1 MFVGGNKLMTA
12 GENKLIMATL
22 QEKLA
27 QSLAVL
33 KAWQDGHS
41 ENLVIQGASTLGET
55 HTKRL
60 VDNGYLQ
67 MVIKGW
73 YIPSSPGSEGDS
85 TVWYISY
92 WSFVTAYLDSKLG
105 EDWSL
110 SPELSLYFYSGKS
123 VIPKQLIVRSPK
135 ASNNILSLP
144 FGTSILDIKASV
156 PESVVKERR
165 YGARLYPLTLALLLA
180 SPDYYRRQ
188 SLEARTCLA
197 MVRDVTAIT
206 AAAIEGGHSTRAGRV
221 AGALRSI
228 GREEMADSLLA
239 TMRQIGYEVTE
250 ENPFEENIRIPS
262 TTVSPYASRIRLM
275 WRKMRQIVI
284 SLKESAG
291 IAPREVNLPE
301 VLSNMDATYI
311 KDSYNSLSIEGYKVT
326 EELLERVRSGEWD
339 PKKDARDKE
348 QKDALA
354 ARGYYQ
360 AYQTLRTAISDTL
373 TAGSDA
379 AKMYIQ
385 GHQSWHFQLFEPC
398 IRAGIIKA
406 SDLIGYR
413 THQVYIR
420 NSMHVPLNPDA
431 VMDAMEA
438 LSEMMMEESDAL
450 VRAILGH
457 FFFVYIH
464 PYMDGNGR
472 TARFTMNSQL
482 VTGGYPWVVVPLERR
497 EQYMKALEKA
507 SVEEEIDDFV
517 GFVLSLIQAP
527 R

>member
-1 MFVGGNKLMTA
+1 M
-12 GENKLIMATL
+12 
-22 QEKLA
+22 
-27 QSLAVL
+27 
-33 KAWQDGHS
+33 
-41 ENLVIQGASTLGET
+41 
-55 HTKRL
+55 
-60 VDNGYLQ
+60 
-67 MVIKGW
+67 
-73 YIPSSPGSEGDS
+73 
-85 TVWYISY
+85 
-92 WSFVTAYLDSKLG
+92 
-105 EDWSL
+105 
-110 SPELSLYFYSGKS
+110 
-123 VIPKQLIVRSPK
+123 
-135 ASNNILSLP
+135 
-144 FGTSILDIKASV
+144 
-156 PESVVKERR
+156 
-165 YGARLYPLTLALLLA
+165 A
-180 SPDYYRRQ
+180 SPDYYRRN

-197 MVRDVTAIT
+197 MIRDISSLT

-221 AGALRSI
+221 VGALRSI
-228 GREEMADSLLA
+228 GREEMADSLLT
-239 TMRQIGYEVTE
+239 TMRQIGYEVSE
-250 ENPFEENIRIPS
+250 ENPFEENIRLPETS
-262 TTVSPYASRIRLM
+262 VSPYASRIRLM
-275 WRKMRQIVI
+275 WTKMRQIVI
-284 SLKESAG
+284 TLKESTG
-291 IAPREVNLPE
+291 ITPSKIDLAD

-339 PKKDARDKE
+339 PKKDA
-348 QKDALA
+348 LA

-360 AYQTLRTAISDTL
+360 AYQALRASIFDTI
-373 TAGSDA
+373 TSGTDA
-379 AKMYIQ
+379 AIMYVK

-398 IRAGIIKA
+398 ISAGIIKA

-431 VMDAMEA
+431 VLDAMES
-438 LSEMMMEESDAL
+438 LGNMMKEEPDAL

-507 SVEEEIDDFV
+507 SVEEDISIFAE
-517 GFVLSLIQAP
+517 FVLSLITPP

>member
-1 MFVGGNKLMTA
+1 
-12 GENKLIMATL
+12 MATL

-27 QSLAVL
+27 DSLAVL
-33 KAWQDGHS
+33 KAWQDDHKD
-41 ENLVIQGASTLGET
+41 NMVIQGASTLGEM

-67 MVIKGW
+67 RVIKGW

-85 TVWYISY
+85 TVWYVSY

-105 EDWSL
+105 EQWCL
-110 SPELSLYFYSGKS
+110 SPELSLFFYSGKS
-123 VIPKQLIVRSPK
+123 IIPKLIVRSPK

-144 FGTSILDIKASV
+144 FGTSILDIKASI
-156 PESVVKERR
+156 PNSVVKEPR
-165 YGARLYPLTLALLLA
+165 YGVNLYPLSLSLLMA
-180 SPDYYRRQ
+180 SPDYYRRN

-197 MVRDVTAIT
+197 MIRDISSMTAV
-206 AAAIEGGHSTRAGRV
+206 AIEGGHSTRAGRV
-221 AGALRSI
+221 VGALRSI
-228 GREEMADSLLA
+228 GREEMADTLLT
-239 TMRQIGYEVTE
+239 TMRQIGYEVSE
-250 ENPFEENIRIPS
+250 ENPFEENIRLPETS
-262 TTVSPYASRIRLM
+262 VSPYASRIRLM
-275 WRKMRQIVI
+275 WARMRQIVVA
-284 SLKESAG
+284 LKESTGAHPSK
-291 IAPREVNLPE
+291 INLAD

-339 PKKDARDKE
+339 PKKDVHDKE
-348 QKDALA
+348 QKDAWA

-360 AYQTLRTAISDTL
+360 AYQALRTSISDTI
-373 TAGSDA
+373 TTGSDA
-379 AKMYIQ
+379 AMMYVK

-406 SDLIGYR
+406 SDFIGYR

-431 VMDAMEA
+431 VLDVMEA
-438 LSEMMMEESDAL
+438 LADMMKEEPDAL

-472 TARFTMNSQL
+472 TARFAMNSQL
-482 VTGGYPWVVVPLERR
+482 VTSGYPWVVVPLERR

-507 SVEEEIDDFV
+507 SVDEDISDFV
-517 GFVLSLIQAP
+517 EFVLSLIITTH
-527 R
+527 